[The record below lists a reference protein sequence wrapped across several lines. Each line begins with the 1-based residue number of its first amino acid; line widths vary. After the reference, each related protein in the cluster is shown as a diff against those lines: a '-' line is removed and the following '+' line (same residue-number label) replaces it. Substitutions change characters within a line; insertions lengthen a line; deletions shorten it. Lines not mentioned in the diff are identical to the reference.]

1 MNVIGD
7 VSGKECI
14 IVDDIAD
21 TAGTLCNAAEA
32 LKTEGAVKVSAYIV
46 HPVLSGNAIEKIS
59 QSKLDQL
66 VVTDTIPLSKEAQSC
81 NKIRVVTMAPT
92 LSQQVNLNATGR
104 ETDGKSSSRRLRR
117 AGSVPAVIY
126 GGDKDPI
133 RISILEKDIAKASE
147 VPGFAT
153 QILSVN
159 LSGEEQNVIVKE
171 IQRHPATQR
180 VLHAD
185 LLRVNPDTKISLSV
199 PVRFINEEICVGV
212 KMHGGAISRLINN
225 IDINCLASNLPEY
238 LEVDVAELDVGDS
251 VFLSSLDL
259 PEGVEIPSLALG
271 EDRDQAVVSITEA
284 KVLDVEPEVVESADE
299 EGDESSDDSG
309 ESSDSSEESAE

>member
-1 MNVIGD
+1 M
-7 VSGKECI
+7 
-14 IVDDIAD
+14 
-21 TAGTLCNAAEA
+21 
-32 LKTEGAVKVSAYIV
+32 
-46 HPVLSGNAIEKIS
+46 
-59 QSKLDQL
+59 
-66 VVTDTIPLSKEAQSC
+66 
-81 NKIRVVTMAPT
+81 
-92 LSQQVNLNATGR
+92 SQQVNLNATGR

-284 KVLDVEPEVVESADE
+284 KVLDVEPEIVESADE

-309 ESSDSSEESAE
+309 ESSDGPEESAE

>member
-1 MNVIGD
+1 M
-7 VSGKECI
+7 SE
-14 IVDDIAD
+14 
-21 TAGTLCNAAEA
+21 
-32 LKTEGAVKVSAYIV
+32 
-46 HPVLSGNAIEKIS
+46 
-59 QSKLDQL
+59 
-66 VVTDTIPLSKEAQSC
+66 
-81 NKIRVVTMAPT
+81 
-92 LSQQVNLNATGR
+92 QVNLNAVGR
-104 ETDGKSSSRRLRR
+104 ETEGKYSSRQLRR
-117 AGSVPAVIY
+117 NGSVPAIIY
-126 GGDKDPI
+126 GGDKDPL
-133 RISILEKDIAKASE
+133 RISILEKDITKASE

-153 QILSVN
+153 QILNIN
-159 LSGEEQNVIVKE
+159 LSGDEQNVIVKE

-199 PVRFINEEICVGV
+199 PVRFINEEICIGV

-251 VFLSSLDL
+251 VFLSSLNL

-284 KVLDVEPEVVESADE
+284 KVLDIEPEIVES
-299 EGDESSDDSG
+299 EGEDDAASDDSDGSDSSDESSD
-309 ESSDSSEESAE
+309 